1 MKETSPNLL
10 GSLTLQFS
18 QASLD
23 NFLLNGKDDICFL
36 IFLPRI
42 PYPKCAVTIYLAWE
56 FDLQTT
62 TKNTSK
68 CFRRCNC
75 IGDSLHQRN
84 PKRAEIQVG
93 NRGRNWMHIN
103 LVLMKA

>member
-68 CFRRCNC
+68 CFQKMQ
-75 IGDSLHQRN
+75 LHWRQFTSKEPQKIIR
-84 PKRAEIQVG
+84 E
-93 NRGRNWMHIN
+93 
-103 LVLMKA
+103 LVESRDPGWK